1 MKKKSVLVEKE
12 RKVLDLLQDFGFSYS
27 DSNKILRNK
36 DIKINGKATKSNDLV
51 VPGDEVVF
59 FYNDEMVSK
68 RFEIV
73 FESENVLV
81 VFKRQGIETVGEFG
95 LEKFLNAY
103 AVHRLDRN
111 TEGLLVFAKNEESQ
125 NKLVD
130 AFKTNKVHKFY
141 VAEVVGELKE
151 NKLYKAYLT
160 KDKENSYVK
169 VFSSPQKDSVQI
181 LTRVNT
187 IKPGTQ
193 SSVVEIELLTGK
205 THQIRAHLAF
215 LGHPII
221 GDGKYGREK
230 DNKKFK
236 QTKQKLCCYK
246 LVFDNVG
253 IDELDGKEFVKM
265 PEWQNF

>member
-36 DIKINGKATKSNDLV
+36 DVKINGKATKSNDLV

-59 FYNDEMVSK
+59 FYSDEMVSK

-81 VFKRQGIETVGEFG
+81 VFKRQGIETAGEFG

-181 LTRVNT
+181 LTRVNP
-187 IKPGTQ
+187 IKPGAQ

-205 THQIRAHLAF
+205 THQIRAHLAY

-246 LVFDNVG
+246 LIFDK
-253 IDELDGKEFVKM
+253 ISMKELDGKEFVKM
-265 PEWQNF
+265 PDWQNF